1 MKNTTTFDS
10 TSDDYLII
18 TSPFK
23 KEKWINFLFLGIDD
37 TCYCYLW
44 RISSIIRAKD
54 APTCCTYT
62 RQV

>member
-23 KEKWINFLFLGIDD
+23 KEKWINFLSWVLTILVIVIFGIFQ
-37 TCYCYLW
+37 
-44 RISSIIRAKD
+44 A
-54 APTCCTYT
+54 
-62 RQV
+62 